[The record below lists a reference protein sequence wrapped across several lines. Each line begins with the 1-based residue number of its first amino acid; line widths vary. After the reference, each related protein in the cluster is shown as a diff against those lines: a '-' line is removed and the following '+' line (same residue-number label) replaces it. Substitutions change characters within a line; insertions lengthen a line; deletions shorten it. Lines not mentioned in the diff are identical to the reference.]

1 MVPTTSNRP
10 SCDEKLPVTFG
21 ALSNRFTKPPG
32 KLYLLYG
39 DPSVFRMSLAI
50 ASQALACNMP
60 VAVVDGCNRFDP
72 HAIAQFAR
80 RRHIDPDALL
90 NRIFVSRGF
99 TCYQMEAAITN
110 RLSPM
115 LQRINSHA
123 AFIFGL
129 LDTFYDE
136 QAPLRE
142 VRHMLDRI
150 VTVLHSMRSQG
161 TSILLTSQEWNVRPE
176 ERNQLFATLKM
187 SVDHVYRLEHDASIK
202 PQLFF
207 EQQRSLDHGTNR
219 TDVHEY
225 HRERAGKLVEVSP
238 RPAERGPGNV

>member
-1 MVPTTSNRP
+1 MTPTTSNRP
-10 SCDEKLPVTFG
+10 SCDEKLPVAFG
-21 ALSNRFTKPPG
+21 ALSSRFTNPPG

-39 DPSVFRMSLAI
+39 DPLVFRMSLAI

-60 VAVVDGCNRFDP
+60 IAVVDGCNRFDP
-72 HAIAQFAR
+72 HSIAQFAR
-80 RRHIDPDALL
+80 RRKIDPDSLL

-99 TCYQMEAAITN
+99 TCYQMEAAITS

-115 LQRINSHA
+115 LQRIDAHV

-142 VRHMLDRI
+142 VRQMLDRI
-150 VTVLHSMRSQG
+150 VTVLHSMKSQG

-176 ERNQLFATLKM
+176 ERNQLFATLKT
-187 SVDHVYRLEHDASIK
+187 SVDHVYRLEHAASIRPK
-202 PQLFF
+202 LFF
-207 EQQRSLDHGTNR
+207 EQQRSLGNGTNR
-219 TDVHEY
+219 TDVHQY

-238 RPAERGPGNV
+238 RPAERRPGDV